1 MTINNYVN
9 NYTAINEQNLA
20 EDLVIESIQFSG
32 MDMKY
37 LPRTDVDVDYLYSED
52 LSQAFNESYIIEMYL
67 INVEGFGGGDLFSG
81 FGLEINDTATFT
93 VSKRRFTEE
102 TDAVRPKEGDLL
114 YMPMT
119 ESLLEIKYV
128 EPESPFYQH
137 GKTYVWELKCELYQ
151 YNNEEISTGD
161 FDIDQLSAELN
172 DLELDDPV
180 AINDEV
186 EAEADELLVFD
197 PLNPFGER

>member
-9 NYTAINEQNLA
+9 NYTALNEQNLA

-52 LSQAFNESYIIEMYL
+52 LSQAFNESHIIEMYL

-102 TDAVRPKEGDLL
+102 TNSVRPMEGDLL

-151 YNNEEISTGD
+151 YNNDEISTGD
-161 FDIDQLSAELN
+161 FDIDKLSDELN
-172 DLELDDPV
+172 ELELDDPI

-186 EAEADELLVFD
+186 EVEGNELLVFD
-197 PLNPFGER
+197 PSNPFGEQ